1 MNKNNPG
8 IQMPMPQAKMKPL
21 TNEEKQ
27 AAIERALA
35 QRRESYATAIMYN
48 LIHGTGGFTDESL
61 VKGAA
66 HLAVV
71 GADALIA
78 ELFVGPEKDKEGKE

>member
-1 MNKNNPG
+1 MNKYNSG
-8 IQMPMPQAKMKPL
+8 IAMPVPHAKMKPL

-48 LIHGTGGFTDESL
+48 LIHGAGGEADEAL
-61 VKGAA
+61 VKDCAR
-66 HLAVV
+66 LAVV
-71 GADALIA
+71 GADALIEA
-78 ELFVGPEKDKEGKE
+78 LFVQPEKKEEEK

>member
-1 MNKNNPG
+1 MVKGG
-8 IQMPMPQAKMKPL
+8 IPARPAPL
-21 TNEEKQ
+21 TEEEKQ

-48 LIHGTGGFTDESL
+48 LIHGAGGEADEAL
-61 VKGAA
+61 VKDAA

-78 ELFVGPEKDKEGKE
+78 ELFVQPKKEEGTKK